1 MWRRLL
7 PIPVSFCLFLLRH
20 PVFTTLF
27 IYIALVA
34 LHPPPRRPGLS
45 EKEEEKDVDFLSTS
59 SCVCKL
65 VPIFPL
71 HFLPPFL
78 LLLCLLP
85 TSFFFRE
92 EKTPASSS
100 SQEKI
105 CIGLLSRAVRTR
117 GKTVATTP
125 KQHSSCEDKLV
136 WTIRRVVGEGE
147 LRSTLEVNPA
157 LGTF

>member
-85 TSFFFRE
+85 TSFFFAKKRLLLLPHPLRRKFASACFHALCAQGEKQLRQHRSNTLHAKTSWFGLYGVLSARE
-92 EKTPASSS
+92 NSVQLWKS
-100 SQEKI
+100 I
-105 CIGLLSRAVRTR
+105 
-117 GKTVATTP
+117 
-125 KQHSSCEDKLV
+125 QH
-136 WTIRRVVGEGE
+136 
-147 LRSTLEVNPA
+147 
-157 LGTF
+157 